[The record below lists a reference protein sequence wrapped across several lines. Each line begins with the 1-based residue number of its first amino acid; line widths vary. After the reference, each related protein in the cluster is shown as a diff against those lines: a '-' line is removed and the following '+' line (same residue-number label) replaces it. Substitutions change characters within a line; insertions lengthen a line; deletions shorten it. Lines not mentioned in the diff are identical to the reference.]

1 MTYTDSEV
9 HLTDNE
15 SFVNGVQAAGNAAQ
29 VELAE
34 HAKQELEALGDYVT
48 VPLPNST
55 DEVRVLP
62 QLKWRMS
69 VMRLLNEGDLD
80 GWAEAIIHPDDL
92 DVFMDADLD
101 MGEFRDFSEEAA
113 RRSGD
118 GLGKSSGRS
127 RSSRGTR
134 AR

>member
-1 MTYTDSEV
+1 MTYTDTEV
-9 HLTDNE
+9 PVAGH
-15 SFVNGVQAAGNAAQ
+15 NGYPGDVPAAVDTPA
-29 VELAE
+29 ELPE
-34 HAKQELEALGDYVT
+34 HAKQELEALGDYVL
-48 VPLPNST
+48 VPLPNAT
-55 DEVRVLP
+55 AEVRVLP
-62 QLKWRMS
+62 QIKWRMS

-80 GWAEAIIHPDDL
+80 GWAEAVVHPDDL
-92 DVFMDADLD
+92 DDFMDADLN

-118 GLGKSSGRS
+118 SLGKSSGRS